1 MCIFFLAFDKPN
13 QTTSKNLNKAK
24 MSSAPKNRLNRE
36 LSKIETMTDKNYLT
50 KLEKQYD
57 KYLNKNQH
65 LLMLLD
71 TIYDYL
77 DIRDAIRVRV
87 QRLEIEEKRKTIYK
101 NENEIKNENTKK
113 YDRTFHLLIEPELR
127 LTEEQI
133 SQGYAPCPDEPT
145 EYKCG
150 CASIRYYSLCKNKEK
165 PTDINLQLYCETHI
179 VKKKTHDDLENKL
192 KKIKM
197 ELFEIKRKGNQVDLK
212 TVNSKYPWKN
222 IYPLKN
228 TNLMK
233 NNNAIKNT
241 KPRKK
246 QKT

>member
-1 MCIFFLAFDKPN
+1 
-13 QTTSKNLNKAK
+13 
-24 MSSAPKNRLNRE
+24 MSSAKKVSQSSAFLKNRLNRE
-36 LSKIETMTDKNYLT
+36 LSKIETLTDKIYLS

-77 DIRDAIRVRV
+77 DIRDAIRLRV
-87 QRLEIEEKRKTIYK
+87 QRLEIEEKRQTIYK
-101 NENEIKNENTKK
+101 NKNKNENEIENEIKNENTKK

-133 SQGYAPCPDEPT
+133 SQGYAPYPDEPT

-150 CASIRYYSLCKNKEK
+150 CASIRYYCLGKHKEK
-165 PTDINLQLYCETHI
+165 STDINLQLYCETHI
-179 VKKKTHDDLENKL
+179 VKKKMQDDLENKL

-197 ELFEIKRKGNQVDLK
+197 ELSEIKRKGNQVDFK
-212 TVNSKYPWKN
+212 KVNSKYPWKN
-222 IYPLKN
+222 IY
-228 TNLMK
+228 LMK
-233 NNNAIKNT
+233 NINTTKNIH
-241 KPRKK
+241 PRKK
-246 QKT
+246 QKI